1 MKWKLKV
8 IKKSRT
14 GIKGKDNLEM
24 INNTLD
30 FYNNNS
36 KSYIESTLSI
46 DMSHLY
52 KDFLKHIPKGSNI
65 LDLGCGSGR
74 DSLEFIKRGYN
85 ITAVDGSKELSIAT
99 SKVIGQEVICNKF
112 EDLQLTEKFHGIWA
126 CASLLHINKRDLIN
140 VIKNISYN
148 LEDNGVF
155 YMSFKYGKGEYIDKK
170 GRYFNCYTEK
180 AFKEMILAVPKL
192 EIIKI
197 YKSEDTIGGRNNLQ
211 WLNVLLKIN

>member
-1 MKWKLKV
+1 
-8 IKKSRT
+8 
-14 GIKGKDNLEM
+14 M

-36 KSYIESTLSI
+36 KSYIKSTLSI

-52 KDFLKHIPKGSNI
+52 NDFLKHIPKESNI

-85 ITAVDGSKELSIAT
+85 ITAVDGSKELSIAA
-99 SKVIGQEVICNKF
+99 SKIIGQEVIFNKF

-140 VIKNISYN
+140 VIKNISSN

-155 YMSFKYGKGEYIDKK
+155 YMSFKYGKGEYIDEK

-180 AFKEMILAVPKL
+180 TFKEMILAVPKL

>member
-1 MKWKLKV
+1 
-8 IKKSRT
+8 
-14 GIKGKDNLEM
+14 M

-52 KDFLKHIPKGSNI
+52 KDFLKNIPKDGHI

-85 ITAVDGSKELSIAT
+85 ITAVDGSKELSIAA
-99 SKVIGQEVICNKF
+99 SKVIGQKVICNKF

-140 VIKNISYN
+140 VIKNISSN

-155 YMSFKYGKGEYIDKK
+155 YMSFKYGEDEYIDEK

-180 AFKEMILAVPKL
+180 TFKEMILAVPKL

-211 WLNVLLKIN
+211 WLNVLFKIN

>member
-1 MKWKLKV
+1 
-8 IKKSRT
+8 
-14 GIKGKDNLEM
+14 M

-36 KSYIESTLSI
+36 KSYIKSTLSI

-52 KDFLKHIPKGSNI
+52 NDFLKHIPKESNI

-85 ITAVDGSKELSIAT
+85 ITAVDGSKELSIAA
-99 SKVIGQEVICNKF
+99 SKIIGQEVIFNKF

-140 VIKNISYN
+140 VIKNISSN

-155 YMSFKYGKGEYIDKK
+155 YMSFKYREDEYIDEK
-170 GRYFNCYTEK
+170 GRYFNCYTEET
-180 AFKEMILAVPKL
+180 FKEMILAVPKL